1 MNFIGKTFI
10 PLQYPQSLPAYDS
23 SNHCAIKTHH
33 FISVLQVSSAPL
45 ENLHL
50 IFLRGCCSSRRS
62 CCCGWRLWCCV
73 HPYSRCRRSR
83 MSSWI
88 LLRAS
93 LRWVHCLPKSNMH
106 KVEWN
111 KPEFLFFDSLNLDA
125 WVKDYPATL
134 NSYKTTHLSSR
145 PDMIGMHICA
155 FKMRNSWWS
164 ISSWTPIRILQHK
177 KAAYIFLNW
186 RLIKI

>member
-1 MNFIGKTFI
+1 MSHELHCKIFIHSNVT
-10 PLQYPQSLPAYDS
+10 AYDS
-23 SNHCAIKTHH
+23 SYHCAIKTHH
-33 FISVLQVSSAPL
+33 FISVLQVSSAPP

-62 CCCGWRLWCCV
+62 CCCGWRLWRCV
-73 HPYSRCRRSR
+73 HPYSRRCRRSR

-106 KVEWN
+106 KVDWN
-111 KPEFLFFDSLNLDA
+111 KPEFLFLDSLNLDA
-125 WVKDYPATL
+125 WVKDYPATP

-145 PDMIGMHICA
+145 PDTIGMHICA

-164 ISSWTPIRILQHK
+164 ISSWTPIRILQRK
-177 KAAYIFLNW
+177 KAAYF
-186 RLIKI
+186 RTEGS